1 MPMHNNPATWLLP
14 RAVPPTETEDGA
26 PDALDETAA
35 AEFLGAA
42 VGRFACGECA
52 DNRDA
57 AERAERQLAKA
68 HALLRILARTEQ
80 RAAKR
85 EFDEDPR
92 ELAIIGFAQM
102 LAAIKARIEIYF
114 QAERASR

>member
-1 MPMHNNPATWLLP
+1 M
-14 RAVPPTETEDGA
+14 
-26 PDALDETAA
+26 AA
-35 AEFLGAA
+35 ASPVVCLIDGMPADEFDAAPASDFAA

-57 AERAERQLAKA
+57 AERAERQLARA
-68 HALLRILARTEQ
+68 NALLRVIARTEQ

-92 ELAIIGFAQM
+92 ELALVGWACT

-114 QAERASR
+114 QAERAGR

>member
-14 RAVPPTETEDGA
+14 RAVPPPETEDGA

-57 AERAERQLAKA
+57 AERAERQLARVER
-68 HALLRILARTEQ
+68 LLRIIARVEPKPVRAETLDEPGDCMVIGYAQALAGIR
-80 RAAKR
+80 
-85 EFDEDPR
+85 
-92 ELAIIGFAQM
+92 M
-102 LAAIKARIEIYF
+102 RIELYF
-114 QAERASR
+114 KGRL

>member
-1 MPMHNNPATWLLP
+1 MTPNPWLSP
-14 RAVPPTETEDGA
+14 ADADGE
-26 PDALDETAA
+26 PDELDRTPA
-35 AEFLGAA
+35 AEFLGPA

-52 DNRDA
+52 ENRDA
-57 AERAERQLAKA
+57 AERAERQLQKA
-68 HALLRILARTEQ
+68 QALLRVIARTEQ

-85 EFDEDPR
+85 EGIEDDPR

-102 LAAIKARIEIYF
+102 LAAVKARIEIYF

>member
-1 MPMHNNPATWLLP
+1 M
-14 RAVPPTETEDGA
+14 
-26 PDALDETAA
+26 AA
-35 AEFLGAA
+35 ASPLVCLMDGMPPDELDRTPAADFAA

-57 AERAERQLAKA
+57 AERAERQLAKC
-68 HALLRILARTEQ
+68 HALLRVLARTEQ

-114 QAERASR
+114 QAERAAR

>member
-1 MPMHNNPATWLLP
+1 MPMPNASPVVCLIDGMPPDEFDAAPA
-14 RAVPPTETEDGA
+14 AD
-26 PDALDETAA
+26 
-35 AEFLGAA
+35 FAA

-57 AERAERQLAKA
+57 AERAERQLARA
-68 HALLRILARTEQ
+68 NALLRVIARSEQ

-102 LAAIKARIEIYF
+102 LAAVKARIEIYF
-114 QAERASR
+114 QAERSSR